1 MGVFS
6 SGKLGQP
13 PATES
18 LDDAGRLG
26 KLWGG
31 QTKQQ
36 KSPGTESQSPPTG
49 LPRLLRTAHLRS
61 SQHAS
66 GYQRCAA
73 LCSRHRVVHSR
84 SRPDGAPLCPV
95 AYPSQVS
102 FLVTATTGDGA
113 SSPVDLKFTAR
124 EDLCQVLCRFSFQ
137 DWQVLLTAHFCT
149 RSRRTLS
156 WAQPHVG

>member
-1 MGVFS
+1 MT
-6 SGKLGQP
+6 LD
-13 PATES
+13 ACES
-18 LDDAGRLG
+18 YEEGEPSN
-26 KLWGG
+26 K
-31 QTKQQ
+31 

-49 LPRLLRTAHLRS
+49 LSRLLRTTHLRT

-66 GYQRCAA
+66 GHQRCAA
-73 LCSRHRVVHSR
+73 LCSRHRVVHSK

-102 FLVTATTGDGA
+102 FLVTATTGGGA
-113 SSPVDLKFTAR
+113 SSPVDLKFMAH

-137 DWQVLLTAHFCT
+137 DWQVLLTAHFYR